1 MKFLAVDVGTGTQ
14 DVLLWDARL
23 SLENGYKL
31 VLPSPTLMIRRQ
43 IQTAIKQKRDLV
55 LTGVMMGGGPS
66 GWAVEDALKA
76 GCRVYATPQAA
87 RTLDDDLE
95 RVRELGVILLS
106 EDEAARLPEDVVR
119 ICMQDFDLDLLQ
131 RTFAL
136 YGIGLHDLA
145 AVAVAVFDHGNAPA
159 GVSDRRFRFD
169 YLKKR
174 VLEVNRL
181 SAFAYMSESIPPDL
195 TRMQAVAEYAGG
207 LDCPLVL
214 LDSAPAAVLG
224 ATFDPHVADMPAKL
238 IVNLGNMHTLAFR
251 LGAEGIVGIFEHHTP
266 LLNAQTLESM
276 IRKFAAGTL
285 GNDEVYGSHG
295 HGAYL
300 RAETPFDLADPAS
313 EVVLTGPRR
322 GLLNGSNLLLYQA
335 APFGDMM
342 LAGCYGLLAAVADL
356 LPEYAET
363 IVSALQHENSD
374 QITPWD
380 IE

>member
-31 VLPSPTLMIRRQ
+31 VLPSPTLMIRRKIQ
-43 IQTAIKQKRDLV
+43 IAIKQKQDLV

-106 EDEAARLPEDVVR
+106 EDEVARLPEGVAR
-119 ICMQDFDLDLLQ
+119 ICMQDFDFDLLR

-136 YGIGLHDLA
+136 YRIGLRDLA
-145 AVAVAVFDHGNAPA
+145 AVAVAVFDHGNAP
-159 GVSDRRFRFD
+159 VEESDRKFRFD
-169 YLKKR
+169 YLKR
-174 VLEVNRL
+174 RSLEKNRL
-181 SAFAYMSESIPPDL
+181 SAFAYRSQDIPTDL
-195 TRMQAVAEYAGG
+195 TRMQAVAETACG
-207 LDCPLVL
+207 LPCPLVVM
-214 LDSAPAAVLG
+214 DSAPAAVLG
-224 ATFDPHVADMPAKL
+224 ATFDPHVADMPHKL

-251 LGAEGIVGIFEHHTP
+251 LGVEGIAGIVEHHTP
-266 LLNAQTLESM
+266 MLDAGALEGLL
-276 IRKFAAGTL
+276 RKFAAGTL

-295 HGAYL
+295 HGAWL
-300 RAETPFDLADPAS
+300 RDAPAFDLADPAA

-322 GLLNGSNLLLYQA
+322 SLLRDSKLRTYNA

-342 LAGCYGLLAAVADL
+342 LAGCYGLLATVADL
-356 LPEYAET
+356 LPEHTDTILAAMKQET
-363 IVSALQHENSD
+363 GG

>member
-31 VLPSPTLMIRRQ
+31 VLPSPTLMIRRKIQ
-43 IQTAIKQKRDLV
+43 IAIKQKQALV

-106 EDEAARLPEDVVR
+106 EDEVARLPEGVAR
-119 ICMQDFDLDLLQ
+119 ICMQDFDFDLLR

-136 YGIGLHDLA
+136 YRIGLRDLA
-145 AVAVAVFDHGNAPA
+145 AVAVAVFDHGNAP
-159 GVSDRRFRFD
+159 VEESDRKFRFE

-174 VLEVNRL
+174 VLEENRL
-181 SAFAYMSESIPPDL
+181 SAFAYISESIPGDL
-195 TRMQAVAEYAGG
+195 TRMQAVAESAGG
-207 LDCPLVL
+207 LDCPLVVM
-214 LDSAPAAVLG
+214 DSAPAAVLG

-238 IVNLGNMHTLAFR
+238 IVNLGNMHTLSFR
-251 LGAEGIVGIFEHHTP
+251 LGAEGIAGIFEHHTP
-266 LLNAQTLESM
+266 MLDAQLLEGL

-285 GNDEVYGSHG
+285 SNDEVYGSHG

-300 RAETPFDLADPAS
+300 RAEAPFNLADPAA

-322 GLLNGSNLLLYQA
+322 GLLHGCNLRTCNA

-342 LAGCYGLLAAVADL
+342 LAGCYGLLAAAADL
-356 LPEYAET
+356 LPENT
-363 IVSALQHENSD
+363 DKIFSALENKSLTE
-374 QITPWD
+374 ITPWD